1 MKGIEMKNQEPIYKY
16 LNHIGRFTNHIN
28 LSEVY
33 TKNSYLKDGITEG
46 DVHSALE
53 KVAIVK

>member
-1 MKGIEMKNQEPIYKY
+1 MKEYGPIYKY
-16 LNHIGRFTNHIN
+16 KNYKSLFANHTN
-28 LSEVY
+28 LKRVY
-33 TKNSYLKDGITEG
+33 TKNSYLKEGITEG